1 MWSGA
6 LDDFTASPQH
16 RILIKGQQVE
26 LLFDESAVLMP
37 RVHMI
42 DGENAVRQ
50 KNRKALPTSTSCSS
64 NSRSFLP
71 MAFPERAF
79 RPSGSGV
86 DGLVDRTREE
96 LI

>member
-37 RVHMI
+37 GVHMI
-42 DGENAVRQ
+42 DGENTVRQ
-50 KNRKALPTSTSCSS
+50 
-64 NSRSFLP
+64 
-71 MAFPERAF
+71 
-79 RPSGSGV
+79 
-86 DGLVDRTREE
+86 RTGKRY
-96 LI
+96 LHLHHVPATRDHFCQWLS